1 MFNFNVRNLSQYEKE
16 LIAKALHLQPDFI
29 TGSVVIDR
37 NEMFLDIPKD
47 MLFTSS
53 NQERVERCVASC
65 SQNSI
70 YMSVDV
76 RFYKFGSFGYRF
88 LFNLFI

>member
-53 NQERVERCVASC
+53 NQERVGKVC
-65 SQNSI
+65 SKLFPKFHI
-70 YMSVDV
+70 YVCGCKV
-76 RFYKFGSFGYRF
+76 
-88 LFNLFI
+88 L